1 MMPYMIKDMGFECAC
16 FGKGEEITR
25 EIKSQVPK
33 LVIVDVTSAY
43 ESGEAVLSK
52 VRELCR
58 PKGVPIVIVSIDITR
73 LEEFDSAREIIL
85 YKPIN
90 VTKIT
95 QSVNEALSKREKE
108 KLVNF
113 EEIVLD
119 IGARSARLCGDKVEL
134 TAKEFELLHILAAN
148 PGRIYTRE
156 QLFTCL
162 WESSYMGKSRTVD
175 VHLGNLRA
183 KLGNAG
189 GYIKTVRG
197 KGYCLSK

>member
-1 MMPYMIKDMGFECAC
+1 MPYMMKDMGFECAC
-16 FGKGEEITR
+16 FGRGEEITNR
-25 EIKSQVPK
+25 IKSQVPK

-58 PKGVPIVIVSIDITR
+58 PKGIPIVIISIELMR
-73 LEEFDSAREIIL
+73 LEEFDSAREVIL

-95 QSVNEALSKREKE
+95 RAVNEACAKREKE
-108 KLVNF
+108 KRVNF
-113 EEIVLD
+113 EDIALD
-119 IGARSARLCGDKVEL
+119 SEARSAMICGDKVEL

-148 PGRIYTRE
+148 PGRVYTRE